1 LHYLVLQRNGKL
13 FKFEYRYCVGVF
25 ETGGKMLKI
34 LLLITVFVSVPSVV
48 EARSCAD
55 VDASF
60 KKMITEM
67 KEMWKKDDAQLEKDI
82 TELEKTIT
90 HLEKNVDADMR
101 KLDNMMN
108 SEKERELEK
117 AKVQYEEEIK
127 SIDAAEKTFV
137 SKFEKNI
144 ADGTAKIAKMTKDIE
159 EIDKKNKDLD
169 KVKEEI
175 DANYLKEQH
184 AKSVEIDKIKMANED
199 EDRKYYVEVSAEYQA
214 KFDGF
219 NAKLE
224 VWEKKE
230 VEKIAIVEAVDK
242 EIENYSVAMA
252 NKLGDFQA
260 DIEKRREE
268 LAKKFK
274 DEEFEA
280 KSMELDMELAKRSEE
295 MNKELGE
302 YRKNKLEEKK
312 QKEFELDKFRMEKH
326 DFKKQN
332 DAQIS
337 SAAKIRDNKIEMRRN
352 QRKRAEETWDRER
365 KSMDARYKSLLDLKF
380 TKPLDALLKKRSAI
394 EREMIKVNDKIA
406 EDRGKVRK
414 DRDAFERS
422 IQERRANNEEIYRAQ
437 REGIGSKYDGQL
449 LMMKQKEEKKK
460 NDLESRRTQLIEN
473 REKNRERRQ
482 TLLNKKKEQYE
493 KEKAKCK

>member
-1 LHYLVLQRNGKL
+1 
-13 FKFEYRYCVGVF
+13 
-25 ETGGKMLKI
+25 MLKI
-34 LLLITVFVSVPSVV
+34 LLLIAVFVSVQSGL
-48 EARSCAD
+48 EARNCAD

-67 KEMWKKDDAQLEKDI
+67 KDGWKSEDAQLEKEI

-108 SEKERELEK
+108 SEKEKELEK
-117 AKVQYEEEIK
+117 AKKQYEEEIK
-127 SIDAAEKTFV
+127 DIDKAEKSFV
-137 SKFEKNI
+137 SKFEKDI
-144 ADGTAKIAKMTKDIE
+144 TDGMAKIAKMTKEIE
-159 EIDKKNKDLD
+159 EIDKKNRELD
-169 KVKEEI
+169 KIKEEI
-175 DANYLKEQH
+175 DAQFIKDQQT
-184 AKSVEIDKIKMANED
+184 KSVEIDKIRMTDED
-199 EDRKYYVEVSAEYQA
+199 EDRKHLAQVNAEYQT

-230 VEKIAIVEAVDK
+230 VEKIAIVDAVDK

-274 DEEFEA
+274 DEELEA
-280 KSMELDMELAKRSEE
+280 KSMELDMALAKKSEE

-312 QKEFELDKFRMEKH
+312 QKEFELDKFRMEKY

-332 DAQIS
+332 DAQIK
-337 SAAKIRDNKIEMRRN
+337 SAAKIRDNQIELRKN
-352 QRKRAEETWDRER
+352 QRKRKEESWDRE
-365 KSMDARYKSLLDLKF
+365 KKNMETRYKSTLDLKF
-380 TKPLDALLKKRSAI
+380 TKPLDVILKKRSAL
-394 EREMIKVNDKIA
+394 EREIIKLNDKIS
-406 EDRGKVRK
+406 EDRGKSRR
-414 DRDAFERS
+414 DRDAFDRS
-422 IQERRANNEEIYRAQ
+422 ITQRRSNNEEIYRAQ
-437 REGIGSKYDGQL
+437 REGISSRYDGQL
-449 LMMKQKEEKKK
+449 LMMKQKEEKKRH
-460 NDLESRRTQLIEN
+460 DLESKRTQLIEK

-493 KEKAKCK
+493 KEKSKCK

>member
-1 LHYLVLQRNGKL
+1 
-13 FKFEYRYCVGVF
+13 
-25 ETGGKMLKI
+25 
-34 LLLITVFVSVPSVV
+34 
-48 EARSCAD
+48 
-55 VDASF
+55 SF

-67 KEMWKKDDAQLEKDI
+67 KESWKMEDAQTEKEI
-82 TELEKTIT
+82 AELEKTIT

-108 SEKERELEK
+108 SQKEKELEK

-127 SIDAAEKTFV
+127 SIDKDEKSFV
-137 SKFEKNI
+137 SKFEKDI
-144 ADGTAKIAKMTKDIE
+144 ADGMAKIAKMTKEIE

-175 DANYLKEQH
+175 DANYLKEQQ
-184 AKSVEIDKIKMANED
+184 AKGAEIDKIRMANED
-199 EDRKYYVEVSAEYQA
+199 EDRKYYVEVSAEYQV

-219 NAKLE
+219 NSKLE
-224 VWEKKE
+224 VWEKRE
-230 VEKIAIVEAVDK
+230 VEKIAIVDAVDK

-252 NKLGDFQA
+252 NKLGDFQS

-274 DEEFEA
+274 DEELEA
-280 KSMELDMELAKRSEE
+280 KSMELDMELAKKSEE

-302 YRKNKLEEKK
+302 YRKQKLEEKK

-337 SAAKIRDNKIEMRRN
+337 SAAKIRDNKIDMRKN
-352 QRKRAEETWDRER
+352 QRKRAEETWDREK

-380 TKPLDALLKKRSAI
+380 TKPLDQLLKKRSAI
-394 EREMIKVNDKIA
+394 ERDAIKVNDKIA
-406 EDRGKVRK
+406 EDRGKSRR

-437 REGIGSKYDGQL
+437 REGISSRYDGQL

-460 NDLESRRTQLIEN
+460 NDLESRRTQLIEK
-473 REKNRERRQ
+473 REKNREKRQ

>member
-1 LHYLVLQRNGKL
+1 V
-13 FKFEYRYCVGVF
+13 
-25 ETGGKMLKI
+25 I
-34 LLLITVFVSVPSVV
+34 S
-48 EARSCAD
+48 RS
-55 VDASF
+55 
-60 KKMITEM
+60 
-67 KEMWKKDDAQLEKDI
+67 
-82 TELEKTIT
+82 
-90 HLEKNVDADMR
+90 
-101 KLDNMMN
+101 
-108 SEKERELEK
+108 
-117 AKVQYEEEIK
+117 
-127 SIDAAEKTFV
+127 
-137 SKFEKNI
+137 
-144 ADGTAKIAKMTKDIE
+144 
-159 EIDKKNKDLD
+159 
-169 KVKEEI
+169 
-175 DANYLKEQH
+175 
-184 AKSVEIDKIKMANED
+184 
-199 EDRKYYVEVSAEYQA
+199 
-214 KFDGF
+214 
-219 NAKLE
+219 
-224 VWEKKE
+224 
-230 VEKIAIVEAVDK
+230 
-242 EIENYSVAMA
+242 
-252 NKLGDFQA
+252 

-274 DEEFEA
+274 DEELEA

-437 REGIGSKYDGQL
+437 REGIGSRYDGQL

-460 NDLESRRTQLIEN
+460 NDLESRRTQLIEK